1 MKLLFAALFASVPLS
16 LGPSRCPTDVIE
28 LNTVLDP
35 KTLEP
40 RFSQVLLWERLPDT
54 GKLIIR
60 EWYMLTDFNA
70 EIGKP
75 YKTTGGQW
83 EVVLPNRRAK
93 VKVYS
98 DLYRETRTLTDPERE
113 NQKVLNVKFRLSFP
127 KRE

>member
-1 MKLLFAALFASVPLS
+1 MKLLFLLILCSVPLS
-16 LGPSRCPTDVIE
+16 LGPSRCHTDLIEHNTVIE
-28 LNTVLDP
+28 SNGKP
-35 KTLEP
+35 K
-40 RFSQVLLWERLPDT
+40 FSQVILWERLPAT
-54 GKLIIR
+54 GSYVVR

-70 EIGKP
+70 EIGTP

-113 NQKVLNVKFRLSFP
+113 NQKVLDVKFRLLFP
-127 KRE
+127 KGE